1 MLFKGSN
8 TENEIFVFVSE
19 TKKECNTQCS
29 IMQDN
34 ISDIEIEGLPTSW
47 RLEKCAYNTATLEC
61 SHSFHISAITMHFIH
76 NGMRCPVCRDGL
88 DDKLDV
94 SCIPRPMRQHFES
107 KNEKMQEDSQE
118 PSMELQLDFGRIE
131 RDWVLMAEFFTTSPR
146 TATHIHH
153 TLRFVP
159 TPIRR
164 YTEQNS
170 ENENMINFGTQ
181 SQFTRRLVNVMNR
194 LKPLEDIG
202 GSTDV
207 TFSLYH
213 YWLPQM
219 SFRNSKLSLHNLA
232 AAIDGESF
240 QQVTQLTFGN
250 NATDIQIGHINI
262 WNELLDIN
270 TRSPHTNL
278 SLNADFML
286 QLVLA
291 SFQQAS
297 VLDENPVLF
306 AIQNAIVDVSNT
318 QSSNAS
324 WP

>member
-1 MLFKGSN
+1 
-8 TENEIFVFVSE
+8 
-19 TKKECNTQCS
+19 
-29 IMQDN
+29 MQDN
-34 ISDIEIEGLPTSW
+34 ISDIEIDGLPASW
-47 RLEKCAYNTATLEC
+47 KIETCAYNTATLEC
-61 SHSFHISAITMHFIH
+61 SHSFHISAITMHFVL

-118 PSMELQLDFGRIE
+118 PSVELQLDFGRIE
-131 RDWVLMAEFFTTSPR
+131 RDWVLMAEYFTTSPR

-170 ENENMINFGTQ
+170 GNENMVHFGTQ
-181 SQFTRRLVNVMNR
+181 SQFTRRLVNVLNR
-194 LKPLEDIG
+194 LKSIEQNG
-202 GSTDV
+202 GHTDV

-219 SFRNSKLSLHNLA
+219 SFRTNKISLHNLEA
-232 AAIDGESF
+232 VINGEANE
-240 QQVTQLTFGN
+240 QVTQLTFRN

-262 WNELLDIN
+262 WNEVLDRN
-270 TRSPHTNL
+270 TRSSHTSL
-278 SLNADFML
+278 TLNADFML

-297 VLDENPVLF
+297 VLEENPVIF
-306 AIQNAIVDVSNT
+306 AIQNALVDVTNT
-318 QSSNAS
+318 QSSTAI